1 MRMEKSQETTSKV
14 ATTETSSICQESR
27 LTPGNTPISPMDKR
41 SSDVEPRWQKLEAG
55 VGLQRDDNDIPP
67 GEDVEQQDGDLSPEE
82 GIFLKEFPIMKA
94 ELEMAIRKYRAL
106 ADDIDKTHKNFTQT
120 SLVTSSV
127 AVASG
132 AMSLLGLALAPVTAG
147 GSLMLTAA
155 GQGLGAVA
163 GATSVLTSILEYR
176 HNKQAQA
183 QVSREL
189 SAPDPKVEEA
199 VAYAVKAG
207 KTVYNCGK
215 TLKGIRKNIQALQVA
230 RAQPRLAAAA
240 KRLLATGEAST
251 QTTRR
256 VQRAFRGTPL
266 AMGSSAIFRSGV
278 LNGLFLSMDVSSLL
292 KDWQQLKQGTKTKL
306 ADLLRAKAEELE
318 RELTERTQLY
328 EELQKLLQEKSLRSS
343 SAKEATATL
352 TQPPAKQ
359 GKAGPREAGEAEAG

>member
-1 MRMEKSQETTSKV
+1 MGITLPSISQRQRGLKVPKV
-14 ATTETSSICQESR
+14 AFSSRSVRHICQ
-27 LTPGNTPISPMDKR
+27 TPRHCEDGK
-41 SSDVEPRWQKLEAG
+41 EPGDHFEGGKD
-55 VGLQRDDNDIPP
+55 RDIFNPPRDGDDIPP
-67 GEDVEQQDGDLSPEE
+67 GEDVEQQEGDLSPEE

-120 SLVTSSV
+120 SLVTNSV

-132 AMSLLGLALAPVTAG
+132 TMSLLGLALAPVTAG
-147 GSLMLTAA
+147 GSLILTAA

-189 SAPDPKVEEA
+189 SAPDPKVKEA
-199 VAYAVKAG
+199 VAYAVVAG
-207 KTVYNCGK
+207 MTVYNCGK
-215 TLKGIRKNIQALQVA
+215 TLKGIKKNIKALQVT
-230 RAQPRLAAAA
+230 RAQPRLATAA
-240 KRLLATGEAST
+240 KRLLVTGEASAR
-251 QTTRR
+251 TTRR

-266 AMGSSAIFRSGV
+266 AMGSSAFLRSSV
-278 LNGLFLSMDVSSLL
+278 LNGLFLSMDMSSLL

-343 SAKEATATL
+343 SSEEATATL
-352 TQPPAKQ
+352 TQPPAQQ
-359 GKAGPREAGEAEAG
+359 GEAGPRAAAIAG

>member
-1 MRMEKSQETTSKV
+1 MEKSQETTSKV
-14 ATTETSSICQESR
+14 ARTETSSIRQESR
-27 LTPGNTPISPMDKR
+27 LTPGRTPISPVDKR
-41 SSDVEPRWQKLEAG
+41 SSDLEPQWQKLEAG
-55 VGLQRDDNDIPP
+55 VSLQRDGDDIPP
-67 GEDVEQQDGDLSPEE
+67 GEDVEQQEGDLSPEE

-120 SLVTSSV
+120 SLVTNSV

-132 AMSLLGLALAPVTAG
+132 TMSLLGLALAPVTAG
-147 GSLMLTAA
+147 GSLILTAA

-189 SAPDPKVEEA
+189 SAPDPKVKEA
-199 VAYAVKAG
+199 VAYAVVAG
-207 KTVYNCGK
+207 MTVYNCGK
-215 TLKGIRKNIQALQVA
+215 TLKGIKKNIKALQVT
-230 RAQPRLAAAA
+230 RAQPRLATAA
-240 KRLLATGEAST
+240 KRLLVTGEASAR
-251 QTTRR
+251 TTRR

-266 AMGSSAIFRSGV
+266 AMGSSAFLRSSV
-278 LNGLFLSMDVSSLL
+278 LNGLFLSMDMSSLL

-343 SAKEATATL
+343 SSEEATATL
-352 TQPPAKQ
+352 TQPPAQQ
-359 GKAGPREAGEAEAG
+359 GEAGPRAAAIAG